1 MITKQTKLTDD
12 DRRLIEWMGRRSEY
26 LKRPAKAVSREE
38 YNEMLEV
45 LPPYIYKISEDI
57 TYFVMSEFLTGDVST
72 CYATRKFHGVPKHI
86 CKYVTAESHRIT
98 DGMPTHDDFQSVIDD
113 IDQITSAE
121 ADIYNDEDM
130 LHACGFAMDYLSG
143 SQRTMINAYKL
154 IKESNAYT
162 VGYAHQIAAEEFE
175 QMFETDEARRL
186 FEFVDDDQFVSSLG
200 WVEMAYCQWINI
212 DRLEAAL

>member
-1 MITKQTKLTDD
+1 MITKQTNLTDAD
-12 DRRLIEWMGRRSEY
+12 KRLVEWMGRRSEY
-26 LKRPAKAVSREE
+26 LKEPAKAVSREE
-38 YNEMLEV
+38 YHEMLNV

-57 TYFVMSEFLTGDVST
+57 TYFVMSEFLTGDVTT
-72 CYATRKFHGVPKHI
+72 CYATRMFHGVPEHI
-86 CKYVTAESHRIT
+86 CKHVTAESRRVT
-98 DGMPTHDDFQSVIDD
+98 DGLPTHEDFQSVIDD

-121 ADIYNDEDM
+121 AHIYGDEDM

-143 SQRTMINAYKL
+143 SERTMINAYKL
-154 IKESNAYT
+154 IQESCAYT

-186 FEFVDDDQFVSSLG
+186 FEFVDDHKFVSSLG
-200 WVEMAYCQWINI
+200 WVEIAWCQWINT